1 VWVKVAAGHI
11 TLDNKKN
18 WTGSILDY
26 NVRAEKM
33 GWLPSAPQFGMNPLE
48 LTKDAAKAGMTP
60 KDYAVQQLKNGE
72 LKFACE
78 DPGNP
83 KM

>member
-1 VWVKVAAGHI
+1 
-11 TLDNKKN
+11 
-18 WTGSILDY
+18 
-26 NVRAEKM
+26 M